1 MIGHS
6 IDKKLILLIEDNPD
20 DEALA
25 LRALKK
31 SNIEGEIIIARDGLE
46 ALDYLL
52 GRSAYEGRDTS
63 EQPRLI
69 LLDLNLPK
77 MGGLE
82 VLKRIRENPV
92 TTYLPVVI
100 LSTSTEQKDLV
111 SGYNLGANSYIP
123 KPINFDQFI
132 DAVNLLGHYWLSC
145 NTPPPPARH
154 G

>member
-6 IDKKLILLIEDNPD
+6 IDKKLILLVEDNPD

-52 GRSAYEGRDTS
+52 GRGAYEGRDTS

-132 DAVNLLGHYWLSC
+132 DVVNLLGHYWLSC
-145 NTPPPPARH
+145 NTPPPARH